1 MLLVTVQG
9 GQALQHQS
17 TVGCVAAHFMGHATH
32 VWNQLTVAVTATASS
47 TTTVTVTGAAVA
59 FTNAARNH
67 GSTLNDSMVLF
78 CLFS

>member
-9 GQALQHQS
+9 GHALQHQS

-47 TTTVTVTGAAVA
+47 TTTVTVTVTAGTL
-59 FTNAARNH
+59 TNAACDH
-67 GSTLNDSMVLF
+67 GSTLSHVTVLF